1 MRVFQLFRPS
11 SQRGVRCLRILLEYC
26 MGLHCCRIILS
37 CSFVP
42 ILPCIEAHFA
52 WRVLST
58 SVDASRMLVVMAL
71 SWRRGG
77 RPSNS
82 SPDMRLA
89 SLSMRSVGLDSS
101 ASLG

>member
-1 MRVFQLFRPS
+1 
-11 SQRGVRCLRILLEYC
+11 
-26 MGLHCCRIILS
+26 MGLHCCRTIVS

-42 ILPCIEAHFA
+42 ICPCIETRLA

-58 SVDASRMLVVMAL
+58 SVEASLMLVMMAL

-82 SPDMRLA
+82 SPGMRLA
-89 SLSMRSVGLDSS
+89 SLRIRSVGNFSGLDSS
-101 ASLG
+101 ASRGQ

>member
-1 MRVFQLFRPS
+1 MFRPS
-11 SQRGVRCLRILLEYC
+11 SHRGAKCLSILLEYC
-26 MGLHCCRIILS
+26 MVLHCCRTIFS

-42 ILPCIEAHFA
+42 ICPCNETRLA

-58 SVDASRMLVVMAL
+58 SVDASLMLVVMAF

-82 SPDMRLA
+82 RLKDA
-89 SLSMRSVGLDSS
+89 ERREL
-101 ASLG
+101 